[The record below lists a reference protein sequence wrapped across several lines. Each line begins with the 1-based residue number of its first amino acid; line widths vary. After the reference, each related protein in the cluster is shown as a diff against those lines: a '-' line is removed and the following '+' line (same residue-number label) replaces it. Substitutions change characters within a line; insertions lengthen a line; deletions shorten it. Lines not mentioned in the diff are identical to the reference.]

1 MQLTDTPWRL
11 LLSKLRTG
19 ETSPVSRGEVV
30 RAGGDP
36 DQLVRRKLLERVGA
50 DAYQAPACRHGAQ
63 PNFDFDRRVQEGLV
77 GVACPGEP
85 ACWPGWA
92 WVTWGEVELLRIRP
106 AEVLSALAVRH
117 ALAPLSEG
125 VPAPFVSVGLMRR
138 RGLAVPVVWLRAPGI
153 GFLPLCRGLRAQ
165 LGLDGLVVV
174 VAKKPALSF
183 AASERISV
191 LELSADDSGTLPLDR
206 ALEELT
212 PGYRERV
219 VDDVRLDLDY
229 VRIRFSTAPGVR
241 HAVHINGHDFGG
253 FRRSDVK
260 FMRLMLLASAR
271 KNGAN
276 DGWIDK
282 SRLRDGDDKDRALER
297 LREELV
303 TYDVP
308 GLREAERRALIRTH
322 KGRLRLSVPPEHI
335 ELDESLARLELV
347 GESSRACR
355 TKAALTPKQRAGL
368 QNAKVLLRDCRRL
381 GAPGDPEAMRQRSKG
396 ELSHSPGCGR
406 DEPLSEEISGKS
418 SSGNFDRLHA
428 TS

>member
-1 MQLTDTPWRL
+1 MQLSDLPWRL
-11 LLSKLRTG
+11 LLSKLRSG
-19 ETSPVSRGEVV
+19 EASPVSRGEVV

-36 DQLVRRKLLERVGA
+36 DGLVRSKLLEGVGA
-50 DAYQAPACRHGAQ
+50 DAYQAPACRHRSL
-63 PNFDFDRRVQEGLV
+63 PNFDFHRRVQEGLV

-92 WVTWGEVELLRIRP
+92 WVAWGEVELLRIRP
-106 AEVLSALAVRH
+106 AEVLSALAARH
-117 ALAPLSEG
+117 ALAPFTET
-125 VPAPFVSVGLMRR
+125 VPAPFVRFGVMRR
-138 RGLAVPVVWLRAPGI
+138 RGLSVPVVWLRAPGI
-153 GFLPLCRGLRAQ
+153 GFEPLCRGLRAQ
-165 LGLDGLVVV
+165 LGHDALIVV
-174 VAKKPALSF
+174 VARKPTGTF
-183 AASERISV
+183 AASERIQV
-191 LELSADDSGTLPLDR
+191 LELAADDSGTLRLDR

-212 PGYRERV
+212 PGYREQV
-219 VDDVRLDLDY
+219 VEDVRLDLDY
-229 VRIRFSTAPGVR
+229 VRIRFSTAHGVR

-260 FMRLMLLASAR
+260 FMRLLLLAAAR

-308 GLREAERRALIRTH
+308 GLREAERRALIRAH

-335 ELDESLARLELV
+335 ELDESLAHLELV
-347 GESSRACR
+347 GEPTLACR
-355 TKAALTPKQRAGL
+355 KKATLTAKQREGL
-368 QNAKVLLRDCRRL
+368 QNATVLLRDCRRL
-381 GAPGDPEAMRQRSKG
+381 GTPGEQEAARRK
-396 ELSHSPGCGR
+396 ELPRSPGCAR
-406 DEPLSEEISGKS
+406 DEPLSDEISGKAS
-418 SSGNFDRLHA
+418 GGNFDLPHA

>member
-1 MQLTDTPWRL
+1 
-11 LLSKLRTG
+11 
-19 ETSPVSRGEVV
+19 VV

-36 DQLVRRKLLERVGA
+36 DVLVGSKLLERVGA
-50 DAYQAPACRHGAQ
+50 DAYQAPACRHGAL
-63 PNFDFDRRVQEGLV
+63 PNFDFHRRVQEGLV

-85 ACWPGWA
+85 ACWPGWT

-106 AEVLSALAVRH
+106 AEVLSALAARH
-117 ALAPLSEG
+117 ALAPLPDA
-125 VPAPFVSVGLMRR
+125 VPAPFVRIGIMLR
-138 RGLAVPVVWLRAPGI
+138 RGLSVPVVWLRAPGI
-153 GFLPLCRGLRAQ
+153 GFQPLCRGLRAQ
-165 LGLDGLVVV
+165 LGQDGLVVV
-174 VAKKPALSF
+174 VARKPTGSF
-183 AASERISV
+183 AASERIQV
-191 LELSADDSGTLPLDR
+191 LELAAEDSGTLQLDR
-206 ALEELT
+206 ALDELT

-219 VDDVRLDLDY
+219 VEDVRLDLDY
-229 VRIRFSTAPGVR
+229 VRIRFSTAHGVR

-260 FMRLMLLASAR
+260 FLRLMLLAAAR

-335 ELDESLARLELV
+335 ELDESLAQLKLV

-355 TKAALTPKQRAGL
+355 TKATLTPKQREGL

-381 GAPGDPEAMRQRSKG
+381 GAPGEPAAVRQRSGG
-396 ELSHSPGCGR
+396 ELPRSPGCGR
-406 DEPLSEEISGKS
+406 DEPLSEQISGTS
-418 SSGNFDRLHA
+418 LSGNFDRPHA

>member
-1 MQLTDTPWRL
+1 MQLSGAAWQL
-11 LLSKLRTG
+11 LLSRLKG
-19 ETSPVSRGEVV
+19 YEAAPFSRVEVV
-30 RAGGDP
+30 RAGCNP
-36 DQLVRRKLLERVGA
+36 DELVRSKLLEPVA
-50 DAYQAPACRHGAQ
+50 ANDYQSSACQHGSL
-63 PNFDFDRRVQEGLV
+63 PNFDFHRRVQEGLV

-106 AEVLSALAVRH
+106 AEVLSALADRH
-117 ALAPLSEG
+117 ALAPLSDT
-125 VPAPFVSVGLMRR
+125 VPAPFVRIGIMRR
-138 RGLAVPVVWLRAPGI
+138 RGLSVPVVWLRAPGI
-153 GFLPLCRGLRAQ
+153 AFQPLCRGLRAQ
-165 LGLDGLVVV
+165 LGQDGLVVV
-174 VAKKPALSF
+174 VARKPAASF

-191 LELSADDSGTLPLDR
+191 LELSANDSGDMQLDL

-212 PGYRERV
+212 PDYAERV
-219 VDDVRLDLDY
+219 VGDARLDLDY
-229 VRIRFSTAPGVR
+229 VRIRFSTDPGVR
-241 HAVHINGHDFGG
+241 HVVHINGHDFGG

-260 FMRLMLLASAR
+260 FMRMLLLAAAR

-276 DGWIDK
+276 DGWIEK

-308 GLREAERRALIRTH
+308 GLREAERRALIRAH

-335 ELDESLARLELV
+335 ELDESLAHLELA

-355 TKAALTPKQRAGL
+355 AKATLTPKQREGL
-368 QNAKVLLRDCRRL
+368 QNAAVLLRDCRRL
-381 GAPGDPEAMRQRSKG
+381 GAPGEVEALTSRASRA
-396 ELSHSPGCGR
+396 LTRSPGLGR
-406 DEPLSEEISGKS
+406 EEPVREEISGKS
-418 SSGNFDRLHA
+418 SGGNCGRSRA

>member
-1 MQLTDTPWRL
+1 MQLSDIPWRL
-11 LLSKLRTG
+11 LLSKLRSG
-19 ETSPVSRGEVV
+19 EASPVSRGEVV

-36 DQLVRRKLLERVGA
+36 DVLVRSKLLERVGA
-50 DAYQAPACRHGAQ
+50 DAYQAPACRHGAL
-63 PNFDFDRRVQEGLV
+63 PNFDFQRRVQEGLV

-106 AEVLSALAVRH
+106 AEVLSALAARH
-117 ALAPLSEG
+117 ALAPLSDA
-125 VPAPFVSVGLMRR
+125 VPAPFVSIGLMRR

-153 GFLPLCRGLRAQ
+153 GFQPLCRGLRAQ
-165 LGLDGLVVV
+165 LGQDGLVVV
-174 VAKKPALSF
+174 VARKPAASF
-183 AASERISV
+183 AASERIQV
-191 LELSADDSGTLPLDR
+191 LELAADDSGTLHLDR

-219 VDDVRLDLDY
+219 VEDVRLDLDY
-229 VRIRFSTAPGVR
+229 VRIRFSTAHGVR

-260 FMRLMLLASAR
+260 FMRLLLLAAAR

-322 KGRLRLSVPPEHI
+322 RGRLRLGVPPEHI
-335 ELDESLARLELV
+335 ELDDSLAHLELV
-347 GESSRACR
+347 GEAPRACR
-355 TKAALTPKQRAGL
+355 AKAAVTPKQREGL
-368 QNAKVLLRDCRRL
+368 QNARVLLRDCRRL
-381 GAPGDPEAMRQRSKG
+381 GAPGEVEALTRRPGQ
-396 ELSHSPGCGR
+396 ELTRSPGLGR
-406 DEPLSEEISGKS
+406 DEPVPEQISGKS
-418 SSGNFDRLHA
+418 SGSNSGRTRA
-428 TS
+428 PS